1 MTSKFKD
8 KVEIVTHNEHSSA
21 MYITVALVSVLS
33 VLLFLLSFRQRINT
47 QLRCRHLFDEHR
59 RSLSDRHDLFLA
71 DHAKKQV
78 NKVCLQID
86 LVIYGQTAQ
95 LVQDKLISQ
104 YSDIL
109 AMCCTSNIIF
119 CNMCCFRS
127 ASSGM
132 SSLKAFFQ
140 VITRW

>member
-8 KVEIVTHNEHSSA
+8 KVEIVTRNEHSSA
-21 MYITVALVSVLS
+21 MDITVALVSVLS
-33 VLLFLLSFRQRINT
+33 LLLCFYSVSDREINT
-47 QLRCRHLFDEHR
+47 QLRCRHLFHAHR
-59 RSLSDRHDLFLA
+59 RSLSDRHDLFRA

-78 NKVCLQID
+78 NKVCFQID
-86 LVIYGQTAQ
+86 LIIYGQTTQ
-95 LVQDKLISQ
+95 LVKE

-119 CNMCCFRS
+119 CNICCFRS
-127 ASSGM
+127 TSWRM